1 MHNPIGLNAPWG
13 LSGVED
19 ECLLDTKSFGAADG
33 LVGAGGLPIAGTGG
47 PVGAGAVGVL
57 TVPGGEEIPL
67 LFTTDGQFWRRK
79 KKGNENMNE

>member
-1 MHNPIGLNAPWG
+1 MHNPIGLDAPGG

-33 LVGAGGLPIAGTGG
+33 FVSTGGLPVAGSGG
-47 PVGAGAVGVL
+47 AVGAGAVRVF

-67 LFTTDGQFWRRK
+67 LFTTDGQFWKREK
-79 KKGNENMNE
+79 KMMR